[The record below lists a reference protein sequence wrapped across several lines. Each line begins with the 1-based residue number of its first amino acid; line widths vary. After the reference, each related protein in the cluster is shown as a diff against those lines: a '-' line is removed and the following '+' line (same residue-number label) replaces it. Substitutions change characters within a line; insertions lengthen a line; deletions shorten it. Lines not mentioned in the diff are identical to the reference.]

1 MRKLTVFNQV
11 TLDGYFAGV
20 NGDIG
25 WAHRRRDDAAWS
37 AYVSGNASGQG
48 QLVFGR
54 ITYELMT
61 TYWPTPLAMQND
73 PVVADGMN
81 RLPKVV
87 FSRTLDAATWS
98 NTTLVKTDM
107 VAAVRRMKT
116 EPGSDMVILGSGS
129 IVSQL
134 TQERLVDE
142 YQIVVLPFVLGKG
155 RTMFD
160 GVSDKLNLTLTSTR
174 RFDNGNVVLCY
185 EPTN

>member
-1 MRKLTVFNQV
+1 MRKLSVFNQV

-20 NGDIG
+20 NGDIS
-25 WAHRRRDDAAWS
+25 WAHRQKEDAAWS
-37 AYVSGNASGQG
+37 AFVSGNASAQG
-48 QLVFGR
+48 QLLFGR

-61 TYWPTPLAMQND
+61 KYWPTPLAKEND
-73 PVVADGMN
+73 PIVADGMN
-81 RLPKVV
+81 RMPKVV
-87 FSRTLDAATWS
+87 FSRTLNTATWS

-107 VAAVRRMKT
+107 AAAVRRMKT

-134 TQERLVDE
+134 TQERLIDE
-142 YQIVVLPFVLGKG
+142 YQIVVLPSVLGKG

-160 GVSDKLNLTLTSTR
+160 GVSDTLNLSLTSTR